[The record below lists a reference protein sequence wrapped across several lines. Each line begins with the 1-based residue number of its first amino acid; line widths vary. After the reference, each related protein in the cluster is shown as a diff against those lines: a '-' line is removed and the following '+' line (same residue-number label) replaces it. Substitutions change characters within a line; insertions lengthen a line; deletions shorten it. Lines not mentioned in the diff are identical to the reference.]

1 IGNSN
6 RSFNYVKYWVN
17 KKIRRNLMKSR
28 KMRKGFGWKR
38 WSMGWIG
45 KLGLYSDY
53 RIRYYVPKALPAQ
66 YVIDF
71 GKESTRKA

>member
-1 IGNSN
+1 
-6 RSFNYVKYWVN
+6 
-17 KKIRRNLMKSR
+17 MKSR

-38 WSMGWIG
+38 WSMEWIG